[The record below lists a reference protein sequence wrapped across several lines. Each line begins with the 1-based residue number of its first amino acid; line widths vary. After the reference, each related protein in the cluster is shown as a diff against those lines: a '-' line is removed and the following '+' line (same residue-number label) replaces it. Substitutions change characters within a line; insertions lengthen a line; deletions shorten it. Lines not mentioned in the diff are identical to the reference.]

1 MAAFLESYNGQALD
15 ELIALES
22 DYRID
27 SLVLAV
33 EQALMEK
40 SRARLAAAE
49 LVVLAVE
56 GMEREVNNGGY
67 RQFFG
72 NSSRE
77 FTSFLVQAL
86 ELIGCQ
92 KVAAISADA
101 IDALAVPPD
110 YDDGMVEEASFA
122 LSADQSTKLED
133 CDNRYYTCD
142 EPIADRLFEYIKRN
156 RDSIRIP

>member
-1 MAAFLESYNGQALD
+1 MAAFLESYGGQTLD

-33 EQALMEK
+33 EQALTDKLRGQLTE
-40 SRARLAAAE
+40 AE
-49 LVVLAVE
+49 MVVLAVE

-67 RQFFG
+67 QQFFG
-72 NSSRE
+72 NSSGE
-77 FTSFLVQAL
+77 FTSFLVRAL

-92 KVAAISADA
+92 KVATISADA
-101 IDALAVPPD
+101 ISALALPPN
-110 YDDGMVEEASFA
+110 YDDGMVEEALVA
-122 LSADQSTKLED
+122 LSIDQSTKLED
-133 CDNRYYTCD
+133 CDNRYYGCD
-142 EPIADRLFEYIKRN
+142 EPIADRLFEYIKSN